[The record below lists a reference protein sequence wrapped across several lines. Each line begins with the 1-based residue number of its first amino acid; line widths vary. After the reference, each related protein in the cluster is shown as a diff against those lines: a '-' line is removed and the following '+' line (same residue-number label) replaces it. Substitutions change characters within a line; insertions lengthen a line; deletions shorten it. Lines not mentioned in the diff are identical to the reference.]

1 MGYRPSESVQA
12 IDPFGMGQATAQ
24 PANAA
29 DVEAT
34 RARLSRFGLQDSM
47 MGRANDWRGD
57 LVQSRDALR
66 ESMRNS
72 VMGSNGDSAVKSAAS
87 GAAKSG
93 MLASL

>member
-1 MGYRPSESVQA
+1 MGYRPSESA
-12 IDPFGMGQATAQ
+12 PGLDPFGMGQANPQ
-24 PANAA
+24 PVTEN

-34 RARLSRFGLQDSM
+34 RARLKRFGLQDSM

-57 LVQSRDALR
+57 LVESRDALR
-66 ESMRNS
+66 ESMRSS
-72 VMGSNGDSAVKSAAS
+72 VLGSSNDSAVKSAAT